1 MIFIIEDIDYEY
13 VIVDL
18 DSFTKIAG
26 GSLDIENP
34 KRGYLTNNMF
44 VDISSSG
51 SITAYNFNVD
61 NKDEAALL
69 WDNDYY
75 SSLDLV
81 ADNNK
86 NIYVNKEIL
95 LLFNLNSKLYIDLN
109 KVI

>member
-1 MIFIIEDIDYEY
+1 MEAIITFNENSIQNNTMIFIIEDINYEY

-26 GSLDIENP
+26 GCLYIENP
-34 KRGYLTNNMF
+34 KRVYLINNMF

-69 WDNDYY
+69 WGNDYY
-75 SSLDLV
+75 
-81 ADNNK
+81 
-86 NIYVNKEIL
+86 
-95 LLFNLNSKLYIDLN
+95 
-109 KVI
+109 